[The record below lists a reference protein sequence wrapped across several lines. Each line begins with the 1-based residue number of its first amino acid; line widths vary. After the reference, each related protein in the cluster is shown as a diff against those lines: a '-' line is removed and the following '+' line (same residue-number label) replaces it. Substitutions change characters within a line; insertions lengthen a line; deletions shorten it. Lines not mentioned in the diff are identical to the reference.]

1 MATRARSRGMFDY
14 WPGFVDV
21 LSTLLLVITFMLSIF
36 MLGQFYL
43 GQQLNS
49 RDQSILALQA
59 RIADLANQLGLAK
72 KAEDD
77 AAAEVDKLRATLADT
92 EARAAAGDAAKTELA
107 DKQVALTDAE
117 AQLALLNQQVEQLRL
132 QLLAIQEAL
141 QISDAKNK
149 EAQVEIEQLGQKLNE
164 ALAEKVKELADY
176 RSEFFGRLKQVLG
189 ERSDI
194 KISGDRFVF
203 QSEVLFA
210 VNSAELSEQARVD
223 LSVLAE
229 ALKEI
234 MGEIPDDIDWV
245 LRVDGHSDKRPIS
258 TPQFPSNLELS
269 SARAVSVVKFLIAM
283 GVPAEHLA
291 ATGFGDKRPID
302 PGDTDEA
309 YAKNRRIEFKLT
321 EP

>member
-1 MATRARSRGMFDY
+1 MAARARSRGMFDY

-92 EARAAAGDAAKTELA
+92 DARAAAGDAAKTELA

-176 RSEFFGRLKQVLG
+176 RSEFFGRLKQILG

-291 ATGFGDKRPID
+291 ATGFGDKRPIVH
-302 PGDTDEA
+302 GDSDEA
-309 YAKNRRIEFKLT
+309 CA
-321 EP
+321 

>member
-1 MATRARSRGMFDY
+1 MAARARSRGMFDY

-43 GQQLNS
+43 GQQLTD
-49 RDQSILALQA
+49 RDQAIVTLQA
-59 RIADLANQLGLAK
+59 RIADLANQLGLAR
-72 KAEDD
+72 KAATD
-77 AAAEVDKLRATLADT
+77 ANAERERLRATLA
-92 EARAAAGDAAKTELA
+92 EAEQRAAAGESAQAELA
-107 DKQVALTDAE
+107 QTQGALTDAE
-117 AQLALLNQQVEQLRL
+117 AQLALLNQQVEALRL

-141 QISDAKNK
+141 EISEAKNK
-149 EAQVEIEQLGQKLNE
+149 EAQVEIDDLGQRLNE

-176 RSEFFGRLKQVLG
+176 RSEFFGRLRQILG
-189 ERSDI
+189 DRADI
-194 KISGDRFVF
+194 RISGDRFVF

-210 VNSAELSEQARVD
+210 VNSADLSEQARVD

-234 MGEIPDDIDWV
+234 MSEIPDDIDWI
-245 LRVDGHSDKRPIS
+245 LRIDGHSDRRPIS

-269 SARAVSVVKFLIAM
+269 AARAVSVVKFLIAM

-291 ATGFGDKRPID
+291 ATGFGDTRPID
-302 PGDTDEA
+302 PGEGDEA
-309 YAKNRRIEFKLT
+309 YARNRRIEFKLT

>member
-1 MATRARSRGMFDY
+1 MAARARSRGMFDY

-49 RDQSILALQA
+49 RDQSIVQLQA

-72 KAEDD
+72 KAASDQATET
-77 AAAEVDKLRATLADT
+77 ERLRATLAEA
-92 EARAAAGDAAKTELA
+92 EARAAEGDQAKA
-107 DKQVALTDAE
+107 DLSAKQGELTDAE
-117 AQLALLNQQVEQLRL
+117 AQLALLNQQVEALRL

-141 QISDAKNK
+141 DVSEAKNK
-149 EAQVEIEQLGQKLNE
+149 DAQVEIEQLGQKLNE

-176 RSEFFGRLKQVLG
+176 RSEFFGRLKQILG
-189 ERSDI
+189 DRSDI

-234 MGEIPDDIDWV
+234 MGEIPADLDWV

-283 GVPAEHLA
+283 GVPANRLA
-291 ATGFGDKRPID
+291 ATGFGDQRPID
-302 PGDTDEA
+302 PAETDEA
-309 YAKNRRIEFKLT
+309 YARNRRIEFKLT